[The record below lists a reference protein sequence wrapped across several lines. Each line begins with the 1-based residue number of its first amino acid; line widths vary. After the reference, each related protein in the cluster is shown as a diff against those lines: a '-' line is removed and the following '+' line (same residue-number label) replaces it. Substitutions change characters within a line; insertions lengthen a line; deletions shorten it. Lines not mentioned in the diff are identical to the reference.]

1 MSILFRIASRV
12 NTKSYPEYFE
22 QQWPETETS
31 RSHTSKID
39 QHRVGAVDREGLVHS
54 IPALTPEYLLLSQW
68 VLPLRYLFTL
78 YRNVTQLR
86 PVTEIAPKSPVLCV
100 NRSLNRYDF
109 RGAGRLF
116 SRGVIFTRARVSLA
130 LLFLRKNGGL
140 LVV

>member
-1 MSILFRIASRV
+1 MSILFRIAFSV
-12 NTKSYPEYFE
+12 DKKSSPEYFE
-22 QQWPETETS
+22 QQRLETETS
-31 RSHTSKID
+31 RSDTSKID

-54 IPALTPEYLLLSQW
+54 IPVLTPRYLHLSQW
-68 VLPLRYLFTL
+68 VLPLRFLFTL

-86 PVTEIAPKSPVLCV
+86 HVTEIAPKSPVLCV